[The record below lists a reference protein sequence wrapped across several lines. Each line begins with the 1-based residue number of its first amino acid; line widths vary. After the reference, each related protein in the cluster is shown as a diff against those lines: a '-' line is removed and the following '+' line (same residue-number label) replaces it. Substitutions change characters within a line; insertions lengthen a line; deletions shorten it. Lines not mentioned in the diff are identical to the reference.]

1 VSFWLVTQQVVTIP
15 YRRFGTIGREMSARN
30 YLYSLYNNS
39 KERSSHLLRCGNLK
53 SRMFPLCSFL
63 CSPVLF
69 IVVFGINGSVGG
81 SGGDDGVNYPNMF
94 KIWRL
99 ICVE

>member
-1 VSFWLVTQQVVTIP
+1 
-15 YRRFGTIGREMSARN
+15 
-30 YLYSLYNNS
+30 
-39 KERSSHLLRCGNLK
+39 
-53 SRMFPLCSFL
+53 MFPLCSFL
-63 CSPVLF
+63 CSPVLL

-81 SGGDDGVNYPNMF
+81 SGDADGGNYSNMF